1 MMSSQT
7 LGQALAWV
15 GGKPAGQWQDDLRF
29 DNVSTDTR
37 NIRPGDLFV
46 ALRGDRFDGHGFLET
61 ARQSGAVA
69 AVVDRADDRVVMP
82 QLVVNDTVDALAA
95 LAAGNRNLSGAR
107 FVAVTGSS
115 GKTTVREMV
124 AAILAQMGNTLATE
138 GNLNN
143 HIGVPLTLFRLAPE
157 HKYAA
162 IELGASGLGEIA
174 HTVAVVKPDVAIL
187 TNAGQAHLE
196 GFGSYQNIVRAK
208 GEIID
213 GLSENGVAVLNLDD
227 PAFDQWKTRAGAR
240 RVRSVS
246 GRGQREADYR
256 SADVHLDGG
265 QLDFTAQG
273 PNGWQCDIRL
283 SLQGEHNIS
292 NALMAIAA
300 TQAVGATDSA
310 IQKGLAGLQAFKG
323 RLQTLKLTSRW
334 TVIDDSYNA
343 NPASMKAAIGVLAT
357 HSGYRTAVLGAMAE
371 LGADALAMHRDVGQ
385 FAREQGIERL
395 LVVGSGCEGYVEGFG
410 DAVETCSSHEDAVAR
425 LFGNDADPQTVLVKG
440 SRSSAMDRVVEGI
453 KQKVEDTCCSG

>member
-1 MMSSQT
+1 MMSQPT
-7 LGQALAWV
+7 LNQVLAWT
-15 GGKPAGQWQDDLRF
+15 GGKSSGLWQGDVRF
-29 DNVSTDTR
+29 ENVSTDTR
-37 NIRPGDLFV
+37 NIRQGDLFV
-46 ALRGDRFDGHGFLET
+46 ALCGDRFDGHQYIDA
-61 ARQSGAVA
+61 ARQSGAVG
-69 AVVDRADDRVVMP
+69 AVVDCPDETVELP
-82 QLVVNDTVDALAA
+82 QLVVEDTVQALAA
-95 LAAGNRNLSGAR
+95 IAAGNRDLSRAR

-124 AAILAQMGNTLATE
+124 AAILAQMGKTLATE

-157 HKYAA
+157 HRYAA

-174 HTVAVVKPDVAIL
+174 HTVGLVRPDVAIL

-196 GFGSYQNIVRAK
+196 GFGSYDNIVQAK

-213 GLSENGVAVLNLDD
+213 GLSANGVAVLNLDD
-227 PAFDQWKTRAGAR
+227 PAFDQWAARAGQR

-246 GRGQREADYR
+246 GKGRRDADFR
-256 SADVHLDGG
+256 PSDVQMDGPE
-265 QLDFTAQG
+265 LSFTAQG

-300 TQAVGATDSA
+300 AQAVGASDDA
-310 IQKGLAGLQAFKG
+310 IQRGLAGLQAFKG
-323 RLQTLKLTSRW
+323 RLQTLTLNPRW

-343 NPASMKAAIGVLAT
+343 NPASMKAAVKVLAT

-371 LGADALAMHRDVGQ
+371 LGSDARAMHRDVGE
-385 FAREQGIERL
+385 FARARGIERL
-395 LVVGSGCEGYVEGFG
+395 LAVGSGCEGYLEGFG
-410 DAVETCSSHEDAVAR
+410 AAAESCSNHEDAVR
-425 LFGNDADPQTVLVKG
+425 CLFENNAESQTVLVKG

-453 KQKVEDTCCSG
+453 KQKVDNTCCSG